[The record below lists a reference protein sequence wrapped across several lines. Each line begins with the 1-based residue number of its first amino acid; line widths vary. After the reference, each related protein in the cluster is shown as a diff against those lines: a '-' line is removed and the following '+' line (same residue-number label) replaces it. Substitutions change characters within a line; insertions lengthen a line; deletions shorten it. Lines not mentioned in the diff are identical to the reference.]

1 MPRRRRAHIVYV
13 AAILCSTVVGFG
25 VPPLLGQGPPP
36 AAAAAP
42 VGQPAAASPSALAAE
57 ASGGGGF
64 EGAESPELRTL
75 RAAVTSEARVR
86 NPSAADGTP
95 FFPPAHAIDT
105 QWLERLQK
113 PTLTIRPDA
122 RIEAMVRYFTEDVN
136 GRKAFSAWLKRR
148 GRFRSVVLAS
158 LHERVL
164 PDDLEALAM
173 IESGFSPTAV
183 SSAGAT
189 GMWQLMPETAR
200 AYGLS
205 VETDHDERRNVRKS
219 TDAAVRHLGDLHEKL
234 GSWDLAFAA
243 YDMGYGGVLK
253 RIRDLGTNDYW
264 AMSAIPGALPEEAVA
279 YVPKVLGAAI
289 VLHNLQHFGFSELAT
304 EPTLS
309 VAEIDVPPNVS
320 LSLVA
325 RAAGTSLARIRELN
339 PELLTGSTTTRSRV
353 VAIPAE
359 GRSRAEN
366 VLPKL
371 IDSADR
377 LESSVSASFDWG
389 KDELPTSAS
398 RRASTADAET
408 NPSIFYRVGD
418 HEKIEKIASS
428 FGVSA
433 ATLIADN
440 RLDPDAHLQKGMLLK
455 VRPSQEAMT
464 KLSRKRAESRAPD
477 EESFTAPTGRS
488 GRAEAK
494 AARAKQ

>member
-1 MPRRRRAHIVYV
+1 MPRKRRALIVYV
-13 AAILCSTVVGFG
+13 AALLCSTVAGFG
-25 VPPLLGQGPPP
+25 VPPLLGRGTAP
-36 AAAAAP
+36 ASAATPLGHSAP
-42 VGQPAAASPSALAAE
+42 AVVGAAASALPVDPT
-57 ASGGGGF
+57 GGAGF
-64 EGAESPELRTL
+64 EGQESPELRTL
-75 RAAVTSEARVR
+75 RAAVTAEPRVR

-95 FFPPAHAIDT
+95 FFPPAHAVDT

-113 PTLTIRPDA
+113 PTLAVRPDA
-122 RIEAMVRYFTEDVN
+122 RVEAMVRYFTEDLN

-148 GRFRSVVLAS
+148 GRYRSIVLAS

-183 SSAGAT
+183 STAGAT

-205 VETDHDERRNVRKS
+205 VETDHDERRNVRKA

-289 VLHNLQHFGFSELAT
+289 VLHNLQHFGFAEVAAESA
-304 EPTLS
+304 LS
-309 VAEIDVPPNVS
+309 VAEIDVPPNVP
-320 LSLVA
+320 LALVA

-339 PELLTGSTTTRSRV
+339 PELLTGSTTSRSRV
-353 VAIPAE
+353 VTIPAE

-371 IDSADR
+371 IDSADK

-389 KDELPTSAS
+389 KDELPTPSS
-398 RRASTADAET
+398 RRASADGGDGI
-408 NPSIFYRVGD
+408 PWVFYRVGD
-418 HEKIEKIASS
+418 HEKIETIAGS

-433 ATLIADN
+433 AMLVADN

-455 VRPSQEAMT
+455 VRPSAEAIA
-464 KLSRKRAESRAPD
+464 KLAKKRAETRAPD
-477 EESFTAPTGRS
+477 EDSSTAPS
-488 GRAEAK
+488 GRRAR
-494 AARAKQ
+494 AARAK